1 MTTTDAVHALLF
13 VADAPVSVASIA
25 ALLEVEPGEVDGAL
39 ERLEA
44 QLEEGP
50 VRLVKLA
57 GGWQLTT
64 RPEYA
69 PLLVAFLKPSRGRLS
84 RALMEVLAI
93 VAYRQPV
100 TLAEIEA
107 IRGVGCDYG
116 IRALQ
121 ERRLV
126 KEAGRK
132 PTPGRPMLYSTTDEF
147 LHQFKMHDLNELP
160 AIDEGPLAL
169 PA

>member
-1 MTTTDAVHALLF
+1 MTTVDAVHALLF
-13 VADAPVSVASIA
+13 VADTPVSVAAMSS
-25 ALLEVEPGEVDGAL
+25 LLGVEPGEVDGAL

-44 QLEEGP
+44 RLEDGP
-50 VRLVKLA
+50 IRMVKLA
-57 GGWQLTT
+57 GGWQLST
-64 RPEYA
+64 RSEYA
-69 PLLVAFLKPSRGRLS
+69 GLLAAFLKPSRGRLS

-116 IRALQ
+116 VRGLL

-126 KEAGRK
+126 EEAGRRQA
-132 PTPGRPMLYSTTDEF
+132 PGRPMLYATTDEF
-147 LHQFKMHDLNELP
+147 LHQFKMHDLSELP
-160 AIDEGPLAL
+160 AIDEGPLSL

>member
-1 MTTTDAVHALLF
+1 MSTTDAVHALLF
-13 VADAPVSVASIA
+13 VADSPASVATLAA
-25 ALLEVEPGEVDGAL
+25 ALQVEPGEVDAAL

-44 QLEEGP
+44 KLEGGP
-50 VRLVKLA
+50 IRLVKLA
-57 GGWQLTT
+57 GGWQLST

-69 PLLVAFLKPSRGRLS
+69 PILAAFLKPSRQRLS

-116 IRALQ
+116 IRSLL

-132 PTPGRPMLYSTTDEF
+132 QAPGRPVLYATTDEF
-147 LHQFKMHDLNELP
+147 LHQFKMHDLTQLP
-160 AIDEGPLAL
+160 AVDEGPLSL
-169 PA
+169 PT